1 MDFLRE
7 LYIGESPGSFEW
19 DPGTSQGIVKEELLK
34 GTFEGFFKGFSK
46 GTFEGFF

>member
-19 DPGTSQGIVKEELLK
+19 DPGTSRELLK
-34 GTFEGFFKGFSK
+34 RTFEGFLKGFSK